1 MSFFRKKSNGQGIL
15 EVLIAIYIAT
25 VGILSIVNL
34 VLTNIQVEKFNHN
47 MLIATNLAKEGIEI
61 VRGARDT
68 NWISGNSFDSGLTP
82 ISPGANSERTFIIFN
97 HFMSTID
104 NKNGYTMEYVGA
116 SWNNCIRDSYSWLGL
131 SAPCKLTLMW
141 KIFDSTKK
149 MYVHPGS
156 YSEGEDDLGFENTNF
171 YRIIYINDICYSS
184 STKME
189 SIIENATRTCERDGL
204 LKIGMQVI
212 SQVGWMESGGMKTTK
227 IEERLYNWR

>member
-1 MSFFRKKSNGQGIL
+1 MNFFRKKSNGQGIL

-68 NWISGNSFDSGLTP
+68 NWISGHNFDTGLTP
-82 ISPGANSERTFIIFN
+82 IDPQAGSEKTFIIFN
-97 HFMSTID
+97 NFISTAD
-104 NKNGYTMEYVGA
+104 KKNGYKMEYVGA
-116 SWNNCIRDSYSWLGL
+116 SWSNCTKDSYSWSEF
-131 SAPCKLTLMW
+131 SAPCKLRLIW
-141 KIFDSTKK
+141 KKQSDAEK

-156 YSEGEDDLGFENTNF
+156 YSGEEDDHGFENTNF

-184 STKME
+184 ATREE
-189 SIIENATRTCERDGL
+189 SIIKDATMTCGNDL
-204 LKIGMQVI
+204 IKIGMQVI
-212 SQVGWMESGGMKTTK
+212 SQVGWMDSGAMKITK
-227 IEERLYNWR
+227 IEERLYDWR